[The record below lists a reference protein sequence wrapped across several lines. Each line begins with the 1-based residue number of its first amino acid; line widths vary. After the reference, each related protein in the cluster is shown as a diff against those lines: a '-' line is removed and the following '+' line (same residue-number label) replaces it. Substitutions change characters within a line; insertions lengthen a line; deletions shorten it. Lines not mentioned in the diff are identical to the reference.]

1 MGEPGRAEEAAEELR
16 RIVAAARDRKAA
28 EAARACAAHVRN
40 AAKTALKQLR
50 AAEAAGAD

>member
-16 RIVAAARDRKAA
+16 RVVEAARQRKAA
-28 EAARACAAHVRN
+28 EAARACATHVRN

-50 AAEAAGAD
+50 AAEARVD